1 MGVYGFRARC
11 VSVCAWRRKER
22 ATYKLALLDQL
33 GRIVLGDDGLEDLV
47 GDRREDPLVVIEP
60 EVLVD
65 LGQVLDVWAREDPER
80 DRDHLEVCCR
90 GGWRTRREVDG
101 WKM

>member
-1 MGVYGFRARC
+1 MLR
-11 VSVCAWRRKER
+11 
-22 ATYKLALLDQL
+22 
-33 GRIVLGDDGLEDLV
+33 DDGLEDLV

-90 GGWRTRREVDG
+90 GGGVANTTRGGRLEDVAKREVISRPESR
-101 WKM
+101 